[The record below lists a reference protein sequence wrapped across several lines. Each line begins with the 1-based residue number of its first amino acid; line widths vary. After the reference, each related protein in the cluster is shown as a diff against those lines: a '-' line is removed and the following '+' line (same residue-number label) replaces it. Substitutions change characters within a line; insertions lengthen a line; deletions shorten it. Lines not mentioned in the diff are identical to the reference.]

1 MKRFTNKKSIIAAM
15 AIMATLAI
23 GTTAFALQNFDGF
36 RELYGEQPNLT
47 VQNKTVIDQS
57 SVVSGIKMTVT
68 QSVISDKG
76 AVVVAAFEKED
87 GKAFAKDAIVTA
99 IEITNR
105 NDLSYMINQTLSDDK
120 TKIVASLEID
130 SSKSLDNQTLTVVAD
145 KIVNNATKETLVAGP
160 WEISFT
166 ATNQKFVNEQTI
178 DLLVEKDQEKMA
190 LTKINVSSLGVAVE
204 GQRLDGKTDTLPG
217 YRPSIE
223 VTTTDGKAI
232 QLTFDSANEIENG
245 FRVFY
250 VNKTGNTGNT
260 VFLNASDIREVLI
273 DGKTIT
279 LN

>member
-1 MKRFTNKKSIIAAM
+1 M

-178 DLLVEKDQEKMA
+178 DLLVEKDQERTA
-190 LTKINVSSLGVAVE
+190 S
-204 GQRLDGKTDTLPG
+204 PG
-217 YRPSIE
+217 
-223 VTTTDGKAI
+223 
-232 QLTFDSANEIENG
+232 
-245 FRVFY
+245 
-250 VNKTGNTGNT
+250 
-260 VFLNASDIREVLI
+260 
-273 DGKTIT
+273 
-279 LN
+279 